1 MKNCIFYSLVLTLLF
16 LIGSCKDSDDNK
28 TTGATYDPNQPVTV
42 ESFMP
47 VEGKLREKVIVKGSN
62 FGTDKSKVKVYFVD
76 EAAERLSTVIG
87 IDNNTL
93 YCLAPR
99 QLPGG
104 NRIKVIVD
112 GKEVTTDGTFK
123 YEQAQN
129 VSTISGSAS
138 KDGNDDGDL
147 ASAKFKYMW
156 GIAAVGN
163 NTVLAYQRDDP
174 RVRLISVD
182 DNKVTTVHPGFKGGK
197 PAVTKDKQRVYSIG
211 WEGTHTVYVYMKA
224 SGWAPTRIGQ
234 LGSTFSGKIGAVA
247 LDETEEWLYFVDS
260 NKNFGRFN
268 VKTQEVTLIKQ
279 LELSGSL
286 GTNPGPYLIYYFVDS
301 NFYMSDQNLSSVYK
315 ITPDGECEW
324 FCGSA
329 TQKTVQDGLREEALF
344 AQPNGMTVD
353 EDGNFYIVDGF
364 KGYCLRKL
372 DILDGYVSTVA
383 GQVDVASQIDGTP
396 LEATFNYPYDICYD
410 CEGGYWIAEA
420 WGKAIRKYAVEKSLR
435 KT

>member
-147 ASAKFKYMW
+147 ASAKFMW

-410 CEGGYWIAEA
+410 GEGGYWIAEA
-420 WGKAIRKYAVEKSLR
+420 WGKAIRKYAVE
-435 KT
+435 

>member
-112 GKEVTTDGTFK
+112 GKEVTTDGAFK

-410 CEGGYWIAEA
+410 GEGGYWIAEA
-420 WGKAIRKYAVEKSLR
+420 WGKAIRKYAVE
-435 KT
+435 

>member
-1 MKNCIFYSLVLTLLF
+1 MRNCIFYSLVLALLF

-28 TTGATYDPNQPVTV
+28 STGATYDPNQPVTV

-76 EAAERLSTVIG
+76 DAAERLSTVIG

-104 NRIKVIVD
+104 NHIKVIVD
-112 GKEVTTDGTFK
+112 GKEVTTDVTFK

-329 TQKTVQDGLREEALF
+329 TQKMVQDGLREEALF

-410 CEGGYWIAEA
+410 GEGGYWIAEA
-420 WGKAIRKYAVEKSLR
+420 WGKAVRKYAVE
-435 KT
+435 

>member
-1 MKNCIFYSLVLTLLF
+1 MRNCIFYSLVLALLF

-247 LDETEEWLYFVDS
+247 LDETEE
-260 NKNFGRFN
+260 
-268 VKTQEVTLIKQ
+268 VTLIKQ

-410 CEGGYWIAEA
+410 GEGGYWIAEA
-420 WGKAIRKYAVEKSLR
+420 WGKAIRKYAVE
-435 KT
+435 

>member
-1 MKNCIFYSLVLTLLF
+1 MRNCIFYSLVLALLF

-329 TQKTVQDGLREEALF
+329 TQKTVQDGRREEALF

-410 CEGGYWIAEA
+410 GEGGYWIAEA
-420 WGKAIRKYAVEKSLR
+420 WGKAIRKYAVE
-435 KT
+435 

>member
-1 MKNCIFYSLVLTLLF
+1 MRNCIFYSLVLALLF

-211 WEGTHTVYVYMKA
+211 WGGTHTVYVYMKA

-372 DILDGYVSTVA
+372 DILDGYVSTLA
-383 GQVDVASQIDGTP
+383 GQVDGTP

-410 CEGGYWIAEA
+410 GEGGYWIAEA
-420 WGKAIRKYAVEKSLR
+420 WGKAIRKYAVE
-435 KT
+435 

>member
-1 MKNCIFYSLVLTLLF
+1 M
-16 LIGSCKDSDDNK
+16 
-28 TTGATYDPNQPVTV
+28 
-42 ESFMP
+42 
-47 VEGKLREKVIVKGSN
+47 
-62 FGTDKSKVKVYFVD
+62 
-76 EAAERLSTVIG
+76 
-87 IDNNTL
+87 
-93 YCLAPR
+93 
-99 QLPGG
+99 PGG

-396 LEATFNYPYDICYD
+396 LEATINYPYDICYD
-410 CEGGYWIAEA
+410 GEGGYWIAEA
-420 WGKAIRKYAVEKSLR
+420 WGKAIRKYAVE
-435 KT
+435 

>member
-99 QLPGG
+99 QLLGG

-410 CEGGYWIAEA
+410 GEGGYWIAEA
-420 WGKAIRKYAVEKSLR
+420 WGKAIRKYAVE
-435 KT
+435 

>member
-42 ESFMP
+42 ASFMP

-410 CEGGYWIAEA
+410 GEGGYWIAEA
-420 WGKAIRKYAVEKSLR
+420 WGKAIRKYAVE
-435 KT
+435 

>member
-383 GQVDVASQIDGTP
+383 SQIDGTP

-410 CEGGYWIAEA
+410 GEGGYWIAEA
-420 WGKAIRKYAVEKSLR
+420 WGKAIRKYAVE
-435 KT
+435 

>member
-104 NRIKVIVD
+104 NRIKGIVD

-410 CEGGYWIAEA
+410 GEGGYWIAEA
-420 WGKAIRKYAVEKSLR
+420 WGKAIRKYAVE
-435 KT
+435 

>member
-1 MKNCIFYSLVLTLLF
+1 MKKCILYSLVLVLLL
-16 LIGSCKDSDDNK
+16 LIGSCKDSDDKK
-28 TTGATYDPNQPVTV
+28 TIGGGFDPNQPIIV

-47 VEGKLREKVIVKGSN
+47 AGGKLREKVIVKGSN
-62 FGTDKSKVKVYFVD
+62 FGSDKSKVRVYFID
-76 EAAERLSTVIG
+76 GAAERLSTVIG

-99 QLPGG
+99 QLPGS
-104 NRIKVIVD
+104 NHIKVVVD
-112 GKEVTTDGTFK
+112 GKEITTDGTFN

-129 VSTISGSAS
+129 VSTISGSGS

-182 DNKVTTVHPGFKGGK
+182 DNKVTTVHPGFKAGK
-197 PAVTKDKQRVYSIG
+197 PAVSKDKQRVYSIG

-234 LGSTFSGKIGAVA
+234 LGSTFTGKIGAVA
-247 LDETEEWLYFVDS
+247 LDESEEWLYFVDS

-268 VKTQEVTLIKQ
+268 VKTQEVVLIKQ
-279 LELSGSL
+279 LELSGTL
-286 GTNPGPYLIYYFVDS
+286 GTNPGPYLIYYFIDG

-315 ITPDGECEW
+315 ITPEGECEW

-329 TQKTVQDGLREEALF
+329 TQKTVQDGLREEASF

-353 EDGNFYIVDGF
+353 EDGNFYIVDGYR
-364 KGYCLRKL
+364 GYCLRKL

-383 GQVDVASQIDGTP
+383 GQVDVSGQIDGTP

-410 CEGGYWIAEA
+410 GEGGYWIAEA
-420 WGKAIRKYAVEKSLR
+420 WGKAVRKYAVE
-435 KT
+435 

>member
-247 LDETEEWLYFVDS
+247 LDETEEWLYFDS

-344 AQPNGMTVD
+344 AQPNGLTVD

-410 CEGGYWIAEA
+410 GEGGYWIAEA
-420 WGKAIRKYAVEKSLR
+420 WGKAIRKYAVE
-435 KT
+435 

>member
-76 EAAERLSTVIG
+76 EAAERSSTVIG

-410 CEGGYWIAEA
+410 GEGGYWIAEA
-420 WGKAIRKYAVEKSLR
+420 WGKAIRKYAVE
-435 KT
+435 

>member
-104 NRIKVIVD
+104 NRKVIVD

-410 CEGGYWIAEA
+410 GEGGYWIAEA
-420 WGKAIRKYAVEKSLR
+420 WGKAIRKYAVE
-435 KT
+435 

>member
-1 MKNCIFYSLVLTLLF
+1 MRNCIFYSLVLALLF
-16 LIGSCKDSDDNK
+16 LIGSCKDSDDNQS
-28 TTGATYDPNQPVTV
+28 TGTTYDPNQPVTV

-62 FGTDKSKVKVYFVD
+62 FGTDKSKGKVYFVD

-410 CEGGYWIAEA
+410 GEGGYWIAEA
-420 WGKAIRKYAVEKSLR
+420 WGKAIRKYAVE
-435 KT
+435 

>member
-123 YEQAQN
+123 N

-410 CEGGYWIAEA
+410 GEGGYWIAEA
-420 WGKAIRKYAVEKSLR
+420 WGKAIRKYAVE
-435 KT
+435 

>member
-1 MKNCIFYSLVLTLLF
+1 MRNCIFYSLVLALLF

-28 TTGATYDPNQPVTV
+28 STGATYDPNQPVTV
-42 ESFMP
+42 EGFMP

-104 NRIKVIVD
+104 NRIKVSVD

-410 CEGGYWIAEA
+410 GEGGYWIAEA
-420 WGKAIRKYAVEKSLR
+420 WGKAIRKYAVE
-435 KT
+435 

>member
-1 MKNCIFYSLVLTLLF
+1 
-16 LIGSCKDSDDNK
+16 
-28 TTGATYDPNQPVTV
+28 
-42 ESFMP
+42 MP

-286 GTNPGPYLIYYFVDS
+286 GANPGPYLIYYFVDS

-410 CEGGYWIAEA
+410 GEGGYWIAEA
-420 WGKAIRKYAVEKSLR
+420 WGKAIRKYAVE
-435 KT
+435 

>member
-410 CEGGYWIAEA
+410 GEGGSWIAEA
-420 WGKAIRKYAVEKSLR
+420 WGKAIRKYAVE
-435 KT
+435 

>member
-62 FGTDKSKVKVYFVD
+62 FGTDKS
-76 EAAERLSTVIG
+76 
-87 IDNNTL
+87 
-93 YCLAPR
+93 
-99 QLPGG
+99 
-104 NRIKVIVD
+104 KVIVD

-410 CEGGYWIAEA
+410 GEGGYWIAEA
-420 WGKAIRKYAVEKSLR
+420 WGKAIRKYAVE
-435 KT
+435 

>member
-47 VEGKLREKVIVKGSN
+47 VGSN

-147 ASAKFKYMW
+147 ASAK
-156 GIAAVGN
+156 
-163 NTVLAYQRDDP
+163 
-174 RVRLISVD
+174 
-182 DNKVTTVHPGFKGGK
+182 
-197 PAVTKDKQRVYSIG
+197 
-211 WEGTHTVYVYMKA
+211 
-224 SGWAPTRIGQ
+224 
-234 LGSTFSGKIGAVA
+234 
-247 LDETEEWLYFVDS
+247 
-260 NKNFGRFN
+260 
-268 VKTQEVTLIKQ
+268 
-279 LELSGSL
+279 
-286 GTNPGPYLIYYFVDS
+286 
-301 NFYMSDQNLSSVYK
+301 
-315 ITPDGECEW
+315 
-324 FCGSA
+324 
-329 TQKTVQDGLREEALF
+329 
-344 AQPNGMTVD
+344 
-353 EDGNFYIVDGF
+353 
-364 KGYCLRKL
+364 
-372 DILDGYVSTVA
+372 
-383 GQVDVASQIDGTP
+383 
-396 LEATFNYPYDICYD
+396 
-410 CEGGYWIAEA
+410 
-420 WGKAIRKYAVEKSLR
+420 
-435 KT
+435 

>member
-1 MKNCIFYSLVLTLLF
+1 MRNCIFYSLVLALLF

-324 FCGSA
+324 FSGSA

-396 LEATFNYPYDICYD
+396 LEATFYYPYDICYD
-410 CEGGYWIAEA
+410 GEGGYWIAEA
-420 WGKAIRKYAVEKSLR
+420 WGKAIRKYAVE
-435 KT
+435 

>member
-1 MKNCIFYSLVLTLLF
+1 MRNCIFYSLVLALLF

-344 AQPNGMTVD
+344 AQPNGMTAD

-410 CEGGYWIAEA
+410 GEGGYWIAEA
-420 WGKAIRKYAVEKSLR
+420 WGKAIRKYAVE
-435 KT
+435 

>member
-211 WEGTHTVYVYMKA
+211 WEGTHTVYVYMKS

-234 LGSTFSGKIGAVA
+234 LGSTFSGKIGAFA

-410 CEGGYWIAEA
+410 GEGGYWIAEA
-420 WGKAIRKYAVEKSLR
+420 WGKAIRKYAVE
-435 KT
+435 

>member
-99 QLPGG
+99 QLPSG

-410 CEGGYWIAEA
+410 GEGGYWIAEA
-420 WGKAIRKYAVEKSLR
+420 WGKAIRKYAVE
-435 KT
+435 

>member
-1 MKNCIFYSLVLTLLF
+1 MRNCIFYSLVLALLF

-99 QLPGG
+99 KLPGG

-410 CEGGYWIAEA
+410 GEGGYWIAEA
-420 WGKAIRKYAVEKSLR
+420 WGKAIRKYAVE
-435 KT
+435 

>member
-99 QLPGG
+99 QLLGG

-182 DNKVTTVHPGFKGGK
+182 NNKVTTVHPGFKGGK

-410 CEGGYWIAEA
+410 GEGGYWIAEA
-420 WGKAIRKYAVEKSLR
+420 WGKAIRKYAVE
-435 KT
+435 

>member
-47 VEGKLREKVIVKGSN
+47 AGGKLREKVIVKGSN

-410 CEGGYWIAEA
+410 GEGGYWIAEA
-420 WGKAIRKYAVEKSLR
+420 WGKAIRKYAVE
-435 KT
+435 

>member
-344 AQPNGMTVD
+344 AQPNGMTD

-410 CEGGYWIAEA
+410 GEGGYWIAEA
-420 WGKAIRKYAVEKSLR
+420 WGKAIRKYAVE
-435 KT
+435 

>member
-1 MKNCIFYSLVLTLLF
+1 MRNCIFYSLVLALLF

-234 LGSTFSGKIGAVA
+234 LGSTFSGNIVAVA

-410 CEGGYWIAEA
+410 GEGGYWIAEA
-420 WGKAIRKYAVEKSLR
+420 WGKAIRKYAVE
-435 KT
+435 